1 VARHRPKIGLPSR
14 QRLGDPIYR
23 RSIMRNPI
31 PHLLLASSIAA
42 IIGLA
47 MTGYSF
53 AGQCPPDKVT
63 TSGQVA
69 GPAKHTGVTDKVLT
83 MIPLAQEKVAL
94 KEHALRLRR
103 LVVQPG
109 GIVAWHS
116 HADRPAIIY
125 VVSGS
130 ITEYTTHCRVPI
142 VHRAGETSTE
152 AGGLSHWWKNHT
164 RRPVVLLSADLLHD
178 MHDHN
183 M

>member
-1 VARHRPKIGLPSR
+1 
-14 QRLGDPIYR
+14 
-23 RSIMRNPI
+23 MRNPL
-31 PHLLLASSIAA
+31 PHFMLASGIAA
-42 IIGLA
+42 VILLCA
-47 MTGYSF
+47 TGFSF
-53 AGQCPPDKVT
+53 AGQCPVDKIT
-63 TSGQVA
+63 TSGQTT

-83 MIPLAQEKVAL
+83 MIPLADEKVAL
-94 KEHALRLRR
+94 KDHALRLRR

-125 VVSGS
+125 VVSGA
-130 ITEYTTHCRVPI
+130 ITEHTTRCRVPV

>member
-1 VARHRPKIGLPSR
+1 
-14 QRLGDPIYR
+14 
-23 RSIMRNPI
+23 MRNRI
-31 PHLLLASSIAA
+31 PHLLLASGIAA
-42 IIGLA
+42 VILLCA
-47 MTGYSF
+47 TGFSF
-53 AGQCPPDKVT
+53 AGQCPADKVT
-63 TSGQVA
+63 TSGQA
-69 GPAKHTGVTDKVLT
+69 PGPTKHTGVTDKVLS
-83 MIPLAQEKVAL
+83 MITLAHEKVAL

-130 ITEYTTHCRVPI
+130 ITEYTTRCRVPV

-152 AGGLSHWWKNHT
+152 AGDVSHWWKNHT

-178 MHDHN
+178 MNDRD

>member
-1 VARHRPKIGLPSR
+1 MTLRASTILRTVVASASLVLGGVLFTANPS
-14 QRLGDPIYR
+14 L
-23 RSIMRNPI
+23 
-31 PHLLLASSIAA
+31 
-42 IIGLA
+42 
-47 MTGYSF
+47 
-53 AGQCPPDKVT
+53 AGQCPAGKVT
-63 TSGQVA
+63 AQGAQP
-69 GPAKHTGVTDKVLT
+69 GPAQHTGVTDKVLT

-109 GIVAWHS
+109 GVVAWHS

-130 ITEYTTHCRVPI
+130 ITEHSSHCAVPI

-152 AGGLSHWWKNHT
+152 SSGLSHWWKNHT
-164 RRPVVLLSADLLHD
+164 RQPVVLLSADLLHD
-178 MHDHN
+178 MNDHH